1 MFRSAAVFFNEG
13 GPFMWPILIILAVS
27 IAVMLDRFIYYFI
40 YCSSNSKSLLPQLTS
55 HISSNRSAEALNCL
69 KKRNSPF
76 YALLRTALS
85 RFHEGAS
92 VNLIEEGIEET
103 SIKELPKLSRRLSY
117 LSLFANIATLVGL
130 LGTIAGLQQSF
141 GSLSS
146 ANPAE
151 KAEMLSAG
159 IAQAMNTTA
168 FGLVVAVP
176 CMLLYTLF
184 TNKQQQILNDIDDVT
199 VRIVNSMKKVRI

>member
-13 GPFMWPILIILAVS
+13 GPFMWPILIILAIS

-40 YCSSNSKSLLPQLTS
+40 YCSSNSKFLLPQLTTL
-55 HISSNRSAEALNCL
+55 INNNQSAEALKYV
-69 KKRNSPF
+69 KKRNNPF
-76 YALLRTALS
+76 FSLLRTALV

-103 SIKELPKLSRRLSY
+103 SIKELPKLSKRLSY

-176 CMLLYTLF
+176 CMLLYTFF
-184 TNKQQQILNDIDDVT
+184 TNKQQQILNDIDDIT
-199 VRIVNSMKKVRI
+199 VRLVNTMKKVRA